1 MKLWFKKFSELLLVV
16 FFVLIISSC
25 ENTNTDIEVIEYKP
39 DEYGLNA
46 DSLNILSKKV
56 NTNATLT
63 DLLLPFNISYQT
75 ITSIVENSKDIFNV
89 RKIKSGDKYTVYT
102 TNDSL
107 NTVQYFVYEEDPI
120 NYWVVDLRD
129 SVSIYRSQK
138 AVSRIE
144 KVTEG
149 TIENSLYVCLEKQ
162 NADPML
168 ALKLADVFA
177 WAIDFYSIQN
187 GDSFRVLYDEIYVGD
202 KFYGVGQIK
211 AAFFKHKG
219 KEFLGY
225 YFENEE
231 EKDYFDENGNSL
243 RKAFLKAPL
252 KFSRISSGFSP
263 NRLHPV
269 LKTRRPHL
277 GVDFAA
283 PTGTPILAIGDGS
296 VTEVSRNS
304 GYGKYVKIKH
314 NSVYSTAYLHMS
326 RYKEGIKPGVRIRQ
340 GDVIGYVGSTGLSS
354 GPHVDLRFWK
364 NGKLVNFLK
373 EEFPSSKPIGEKYK
387 EEFLKVREELNSK
400 LFPESVPTVIARI

>member
-1 MKLWFKKFSELLLVV
+1 MKSCFKNFMGLLFLG
-16 FFVLIISSC
+16 FFVITFPSC
-25 ENTNTDIEVIEYKP
+25 EDTNTDVEAIEYKP
-39 DEYGLNA
+39 DEYGLSA
-46 DSLNILSKKV
+46 GALNIFSKKV
-56 NTNATLT
+56 DNNATLT
-63 DLLLPFNISYQT
+63 DLLLPLNISYQT
-75 ITSIVENSKDIFNV
+75 INNIVENSRNIFDV
-89 RKIKSGDKYTVYT
+89 RKIKSGGKYVVYT
-102 TNDSL
+102 NNDSL
-107 NTVQYFVYEEDPI
+107 NSVQYFVYEEDPI
-120 NYWVVDLRD
+120 NYWVIDLRD
-129 SVSIYRSQK
+129 SLTIYRSQK

-177 WAIDFYSIQN
+177 WAIDFYSIQS

-202 KFYGVGQIK
+202 KFFGVGQIK

-231 EKDYFDENGNSL
+231 EKDYFDEIGNSL

-283 PTGTPILAIGDGS
+283 PAGTPILAIGDGT
-296 VTEVSRNS
+296 VTEVTRNS

-326 RYKEGIKPGVRIRQ
+326 RYKEGIRPGVRIRQ

-373 EEFPSSKPIGEKYK
+373 EEFPSSKPIDEKYK
-387 EEFLKVREELNSK
+387 DEFLKIQESLNSK
-400 LFPESVPTVIARI
+400 LFPESIPTVIARI

>member
-1 MKLWFKKFSELLLVV
+1 MKLWFKNLIGLLLIIVSV
-16 FFVLIISSC
+16 ITISSC
-25 ENTNTDIEVIEYKP
+25 ENRNTDIEAIEYTK
-39 DEYGLNA
+39 DEYGLKS
-46 DSLNILSKKV
+46 DSLKISAKYV
-56 NTNATLT
+56 NNNATLT
-63 DLLLPFNISYQT
+63 DLLLPFNVSYQT
-75 ITSIVENSKDIFNV
+75 INNIVENSKNIFNV

-102 TNDSL
+102 TKDSSKS
-107 NTVQYFVYEEDPI
+107 VQYFVYEEDPI

-138 AVSRIE
+138 EISKIE

-187 GDSFRVLYDEIYVGD
+187 GDNFRVLYDEIYVGD

-326 RYKEGIKPGVRIRQ
+326 RFKEGIKPGIRVRQ

-373 EEFPSSKPIGEKYK
+373 EEFPSSKPINEKYRD
-387 EEFLKVREELNSK
+387 EFLKIREELNSK
-400 LFPESVPTVIARI
+400 LFPESIPSVIARI

>member
-1 MKLWFKKFSELLLVV
+1 MKLWFKNLIGLLLIIVSV
-16 FFVLIISSC
+16 ITISSC
-25 ENTNTDIEVIEYKP
+25 ENRNTDIEAIEYTK
-39 DEYGLNA
+39 DEYGLKS
-46 DSLNILSKKV
+46 DSLNISAKYV
-56 NTNATLT
+56 NNNATLT
-63 DLLLPFNISYQT
+63 DLLLPFNVSYQT
-75 ITSIVENSKDIFNV
+75 INNIVENSKNIFNV

-102 TNDSL
+102 TKDSSKS
-107 NTVQYFVYEEDPI
+107 VQYFVYEEDPI

-138 AVSRIE
+138 EISKIE

-187 GDSFRVLYDEIYVGD
+187 GDNFRVLYDEIYVGD

-326 RYKEGIKPGVRIRQ
+326 RFKEGIKPGIRVRQ
-340 GDVIGYVGSTGLSS
+340 G
-354 GPHVDLRFWK
+354 
-364 NGKLVNFLK
+364 
-373 EEFPSSKPIGEKYK
+373 
-387 EEFLKVREELNSK
+387 
-400 LFPESVPTVIARI
+400 